1 MALTRYE
8 METHI
13 LFNAEEKSAVVDTA
27 DPVYIRK
34 LKKLCE
40 EAPEFYSVEKAIRI
54 DEEHYRVIFNISDK
68 GRVKFG
74 GKKKQLTEKQLETMN
89 NNLQCRK

>member
-1 MALTRYE
+1 MSLTRYE

-68 GRVKFG
+68 GRVKFA
-74 GKKKQLTEKQLETMN
+74 GKKREMSQERLEAMRN
-89 NNLQCRK
+89 GLQNQK

>member
-1 MALTRYE
+1 MSLTRYE

-13 LFNAEEKSAVVDTA
+13 LFNAEEQSAVVDTA

-54 DEEHYRVIFNISDK
+54 DEEHYRVIFNIADK
-68 GRVKFG
+68 KRVRFG
-74 GKKKQLTEKQLETMN
+74 GKKREVCSCSLSP
-89 NNLQCRK
+89 C